1 MSARRSDF
9 RTGENRRL
17 LVRLGLSAAMMFG
30 FGFLLVP
37 FYEQICEATGIN
49 NFLRPEAEQGARA
62 VNTQV
67 DASRSILV
75 QFDANLHDLPWRFQ
89 PLQRSIEVHPG
100 QLVQVEYEVSNTR
113 DVPVTGQA
121 VPSYGPQV
129 AGRHFNKLD
138 CFCFAQ
144 QTLAPGERRVMPV
157 VFVIDP
163 ALPEEVTVITL
174 SYTFFELQGRNT
186 TAAVPGSAAAA
197 PVPGG

>member
-1 MSARRSDF
+1 MSAHANRRLAAD
-9 RTGENRRL
+9 NRRL
-17 LVRLGLSAAMMFG
+17 LLRLAISAVVMFG

-37 FYEQICEATGIN
+37 FYEKICEVTGIN

-129 AGRHFNKLD
+129 AGRYFNKLD

-163 ALPEEVTVITL
+163 ALPDEVTVITL

>member
-1 MSARRSDF
+1 MTAHAKHRLAAD
-9 RTGENRRL
+9 NRRL
-17 LVRLGLSAAMMFG
+17 LLRLAVSAVAMFG

-37 FYEQICEATGIN
+37 FYEKICEVTGIN

-62 VNTQV
+62 VGNTQV

-100 QLVQVEYEVSNTR
+100 ELVQVEYEVSNTR

-163 ALPEEVTVITL
+163 ALPEDVTVITL

-186 TAAVPGSAAAA
+186 AAAA
-197 PVPGG
+197 TVAAPVSGG